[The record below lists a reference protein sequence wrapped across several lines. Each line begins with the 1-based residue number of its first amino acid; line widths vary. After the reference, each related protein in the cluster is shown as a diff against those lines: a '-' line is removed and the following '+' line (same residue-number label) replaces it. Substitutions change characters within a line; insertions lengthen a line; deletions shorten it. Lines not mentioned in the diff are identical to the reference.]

1 MRQPTILNASR
12 VAKRTLLGLLIL
24 VFVGGG
30 NAAFA
35 AQRTAQSRS
44 AGNSVG
50 SHASSQ
56 SGSRQAVPRSSSA
69 SSGSRSS
76 SGSRAGGSSS
86 GSSSGSST
94 HRRTGTS
101 GRHSSRG
108 HYRPYYG
115 GGGYYGHYPYYGF
128 SYGYGYG
135 YGSGFY
141 GYYGYPLYGYWP
153 AYSPY
158 SYYPRYGGYVV
169 ADAGQSG
176 RPVPIGAIDLNVKPK
191 KAQVFIDGRY
201 VGLVKNFDGF
211 PNYLWLQRGSYE
223 LTFYLPGYENLVRR
237 IDVIPGEVIA
247 FHDRLQAGVAELPEA
262 RTDVREPA
270 PWQQR
275 PARRAAPEGAESDI
289 TDLRSEPASLELRV
303 RPAEASVYL
312 DGRFLGSGRELSNL
326 RAPLI
331 IDSGEHV
338 LQVVHP
344 DFATERR
351 EFTAKPGEDI
361 DLEVELG
368 RGDRV

>member
-1 MRQPTILNASR
+1 MRQPTSHNASR
-12 VAKRTLLGLLIL
+12 AAKRTLLGLLIL
-24 VFVGGG
+24 VFVGVG

-35 AQRTAQSRS
+35 ERRAVQSRTQS
-44 AGNSVG
+44 ARSSNTS
-50 SHASSQ
+50 SH
-56 SGSRQAVPRSSSA
+56 SGSRQAVPRSSSV
-69 SSGSRSS
+69 SRGSRSS
-76 SGSRAGGSSS
+76 SGSSSRSSSPGSSA
-86 GSSSGSST
+86 

-108 HYRPYYG
+108 HYRPYYRG
-115 GGGYYGHYPYYGF
+115 YYGGYYGYSSY
-128 SYGYGYG
+128 YGYGYG
-135 YGSGFY
+135 FH

-169 ADAGQSG
+169 ADAAQAG

-191 KAQVFIDGRY
+191 KAQVFVDGRY
-201 VGLVKNFDGF
+201 VGLIKNFDGF

-237 IDVIPGEVIA
+237 IDVIPGEVIT
-247 FHDRLQAGVAELPEA
+247 FQDRLQAGVAKLPEA
-262 RTDVREPA
+262 RSDVREPA
-270 PWQQR
+270 ARRQR

-289 TDLRSEPASLELRV
+289 TDLRSEPASLDLRV
-303 RPAEASVYL
+303 RPADASVYL

-351 EFTAKPGEDI
+351 EFAAEPGEDV

-368 RGDRV
+368 ASSGNAE